1 MIFGTSKKERQPH
14 LLGGLLSLKVV
25 QNHNLLLSS
34 RLYCRYRNHTGS
46 AVKYGS
52 RTFTAGGELH
62 PAPKNFLLFI
72 MHYIPCIHI
81 LQLFFPCCRFKFL
94 LWPPEAMYVPLPPAW
109 GQRFHKPFYDMHLTT
124 AVLLLST
131 SPEE

>member
-1 MIFGTSKKERQPH
+1 MIFETSKKERQPH
-14 LLGGLLSLKVV
+14 LLG
-25 QNHNLLLSS
+25 
-34 RLYCRYRNHTGS
+34 
-46 AVKYGS
+46 A
-52 RTFTAGGELH
+52 AGGELH
-62 PAPKNFLLFI
+62 PAPKNFLLFT

-124 AVLLLST
+124 AVLLLSA